1 VYILNIADEIF
12 GYEKEGLE
20 QKYAQEMML
29 KYTHASAHD
38 ALEKRRGQLSV
49 DTTNAV
55 YTVQMQ
61 YYTIGGELHWALDRA
76 AVLTRNAQGVPIQA
90 LCAWTDITEL
100 KRAEEQVRALNE
112 TLEAQVQRRTEQL
125 LQLNQ
130 EKEELLHIAA
140 HDLKTPLQG
149 IVLSA
154 EVARQHLHKGNI
166 DKVLYILNSIEHIGA
181 AASETIETFLSANAI
196 ESGSFQLTLTAVPIE
211 VLQETVER
219 YQLRAKEKQQ
229 ILDAQY
235 PAVPLV
241 IWADRIALREVM
253 ENLLSN
259 AIKYS
264 PLHKRVFVRVQ
275 RHISRV
281 RIEVRDEGPGI
292 QAAEMSQL
300 FGKFARLSTKP
311 TGGEHSTGLG
321 LNIVKKLVEAMNGRV
336 WCESEFGKGATFIV
350 ELPAA

>member
-1 VYILNIADEIF
+1 
-12 GYEKEGLE
+12 
-20 QKYAQEMML
+20 
-29 KYTHASAHD
+29 
-38 ALEKRRGQLSV
+38 
-49 DTTNAV
+49 
-55 YTVQMQ
+55 
-61 YYTIGGELHWALDRA
+61 
-76 AVLTRNAQGVPIQA
+76 
-90 LCAWTDITEL
+90 
-100 KRAEEQVRALNE
+100 
-112 TLEAQVQRRTEQL
+112 
-125 LQLNQ
+125 
-130 EKEELLHIAA
+130 
-140 HDLKTPLQG
+140 
-149 IVLSA
+149 
-154 EVARQHLHKGNI
+154 
-166 DKVLYILNSIEHIGA
+166 
-181 AASETIETFLSANAI
+181 
-196 ESGSFQLTLTAVPIE
+196 LTAVPIE